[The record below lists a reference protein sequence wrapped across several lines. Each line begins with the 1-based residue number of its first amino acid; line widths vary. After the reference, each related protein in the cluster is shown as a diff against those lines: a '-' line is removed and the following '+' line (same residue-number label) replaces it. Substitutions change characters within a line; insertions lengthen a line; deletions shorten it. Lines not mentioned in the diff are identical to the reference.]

1 METGRLQMQMCDEVV
16 PEWGG
21 PQPRPGVLTRRGGGH
36 GTPRTAGKGQG
47 LRGLPAPPTAAQE
60 LPCPHLCSALLA
72 QVEKSTPPSTGE
84 AAASPAMRH
93 RPHVPHGPLVR
104 GWVSAPTSKEDGCL
118 ERGSKRGKIHL
129 RRETWSPRVPTCPL
143 LNPQN
148 LCTKPYQGKRSSRT

>member
-1 METGRLQMQMCDEVV
+1 MGRAPAQARC
-16 PEWGG
+16 PHK
-21 PQPRPGVLTRRGGGH
+21 TRRRPRDTKDCGEGPGAAGGCVDSP
-36 GTPRTAGKGQG
+36 PR
-47 LRGLPAPPTAAQE
+47 PPTAAQD

-104 GWVSAPTSKEDGCL
+104 GWVSAPTTKEDGCR

-129 RRETWSPRVPTCPL
+129 RRETWSPHVLTCPH